1 MQDQP
6 EQSSE
11 AAPQIPLDKLVRVY
25 RKMRQRIS
33 EINKEYESKLLEV
46 QTQQEAVKLAMKD
59 QLLALGVKSIR
70 TADGTISLS
79 KRTVYSTQD
88 WDSFK
93 EFVMENDA
101 IDLLEKRIAQVNMR
115 TFLEENPGVVPAGL
129 NSMTEYTVSVVKPR

>member
-33 EINKEYESKLLEV
+33 ELNKEYEGKLLEV
-46 QTQQEAVKLAMKD
+46 QAQQDAIKLAMKD
-59 QLLALGVKSIR
+59 QLLSLGVKSIR

-93 EFVMENDA
+93 EFIKEHDA

-115 TFLEENPGVVPAGL
+115 TFLEENPDAVPAGL
-129 NSMTEYTVSVVKPR
+129 NAMTEYTVSVVKPR

>member
-1 MQDQP
+1 MQDNP

-11 AAPQIPLDKLVRVY
+11 AAPQIPLDKLARVY

-33 EINKEYESKLLEV
+33 ELNREYEGKLLEI

-59 QLLALGVKSIR
+59 RMLSLGVKSLR
-70 TADGTISLS
+70 TDSGTISLS

-93 EFVMENDA
+93 EFVKEHDA
-101 IDLLEKRIAQVNMR
+101 IDLLEKRIAQANMR
-115 TFLEENPGVVPAGL
+115 TFLEDNPDVVPAGL